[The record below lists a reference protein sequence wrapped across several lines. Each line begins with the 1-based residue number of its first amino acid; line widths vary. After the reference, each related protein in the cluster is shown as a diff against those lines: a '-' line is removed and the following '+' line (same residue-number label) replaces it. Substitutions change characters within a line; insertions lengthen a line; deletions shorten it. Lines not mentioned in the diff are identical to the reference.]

1 MKIVHLLLTSRFAG
15 SERYAIDLANAQCD
29 KHEVTVILH
38 KRATEQRPDALA
50 HRLLPAVRQ
59 VIVGGRSLWTIW
71 QARRALRALAPD
83 VAHGHLSLGCRSLR
97 GLKLDGVRMATL
109 HIHYK
114 PQQHSDLDGLIA
126 IAPWQLAAVPE
137 PLRSR
142 TRQIDNW
149 TRPQPVQK
157 EARET
162 LRQRLGIGD
171 DQFLIG
177 ALGRVENSK
186 GMDLLI
192 SAFGSLNLPRAR
204 LAIVGA
210 GRDWD
215 RLRRMAPSEVIMPG
229 FVEQPQDWF
238 AAFDAFVSAARSEPF
253 GFVLLEA
260 MASGLPILATA
271 SEGAQHLRP
280 LIGRRLVA
288 CDDEPAL
295 TDALRDLVMQRP
307 PRQHYDLS
315 AYDLHTKTDE
325 IEAWYRDCLR
335 RKGTRAR

>member
-29 KHEVTVILH
+29 QHEVTVILH

-50 HRLLPAVRQ
+50 HRLSSAVRQ
-59 VIVGGRSLWTIW
+59 VVVGGRSLWTVW
-71 QARRALRALAPD
+71 QVRRALRALAPD

-97 GLKLDGVRMATL
+97 GLKLDGVRIATL

-114 PQQHSDLDGLIA
+114 PQQHADLDGLIA

-137 PLRSR
+137 PLRAR

-149 TRPQPVQK
+149 SQPQPALPD
-157 EARET
+157 ARKM

-171 DQFLIG
+171 EEFLIG
-177 ALGRVENSK
+177 ALGRVERSK
-186 GMDLLI
+186 GVDVLI
-192 SAFGSLNLPRAR
+192 GAFGKLNLPHVR

-210 GRDWD
+210 GGDWD
-215 RLRRMAPSEVIMPG
+215 RLRRIAPPEVIMPG
-229 FVEQPQDWF
+229 FAERPQDWF
-238 AAFDAFVSAARSEPF
+238 AAFDAFVSSARSEPF

-260 MASGLPILATA
+260 MAGGLPILATA
-271 SEGAQHLRP
+271 SEGAQHLWP
-280 LIGRRLVA
+280 LIGRPLVA
-288 CDDEPAL
+288 CDDEAAL
-295 TDALRDLVMQRP
+295 AVALRDLVLQRP

-315 AYDLHTKTDE
+315 AYDIHTKANE
-325 IEAWYRDCLR
+325 IEAWYRECLQIKR
-335 RKGTRAR
+335 TRAR

>member
-29 KHEVTVILH
+29 KHEVTMILH

-50 HRLLPAVRQ
+50 HRLSPAVSQ

-97 GLKLDGVRMATL
+97 GLKIDGVRMATL

-114 PQQHSDLDGLIA
+114 PQQHADLDGLIA

-137 PLRSR
+137 ALRSR

-149 TRPQPVQK
+149 TRSQPAQAQ
-157 EARET
+157 ARQT
-162 LRQRLGIGD
+162 LRQQLGIDD

-177 ALGRVENSK
+177 ALGRLERSK

-192 SAFGSLNLPRAR
+192 GAFSRLQLPRTR

-210 GRDWD
+210 GHDWD
-215 RLRRMAPSEVIMPG
+215 RLHRMAPLDVIMPG

-260 MASGLPILATA
+260 MASGLPIVATA
-271 SEGAQHLRP
+271 SEGARHLSSM
-280 LIGRRLVA
+280 IGRPLVA
-288 CDDEPAL
+288 CDDEAAL
-295 TDALRDLVMQRP
+295 ADALRNLVMQRP

-315 AYDLHTKTDE
+315 AYDLRAKADD
-325 IEAWYRDCLR
+325 IEAWYRECMQL
-335 RKGTRAR
+335 KGTHAR